1 MNEMQKIILNVGSQR
16 DGYVF
21 RPRPKSR
28 VWLEEHYPDKPRVS
42 SVFIGFDKSVE
53 FPQIPDAIWRQV
65 WSLLTGLSDKELSDV
80 ATNQAGGL
88 AVFDPVSRQEVYH
101 SVSAYV

>member
-1 MNEMQKIILNVGSQR
+1 MSETQKIILNVGSQR

-28 VWLEEHYPDKPRVS
+28 VWLEENYPEKPRVS
-42 SVFIGFDKSVE
+42 SVFIGFDKAVD

-65 WSLLTGLSDKELSDV
+65 WTLLTGLSETELFDV
-80 ATNQAGGL
+80 ATNQTDGL
-88 AVFDPVSRQEVYH
+88 VVFDPITRQEVYH
-101 SVSAYV
+101 SEPVHV